1 MTDTVLIGRGDTIS
15 SLPQA
20 DWEREL
26 SSAPE
31 QISQRLT
38 FMSNEHHLVRNFVV
52 RGPSGGAA
60 AGRLEAGFHRNIDW
74 NKRLE
79 RSQKALVGNIDVS
92 FEITLTSTL
101 LPNGRR
107 NKCPGLPYLIHSTAQ
122 VDGNDVRPLQEETR
136 DEGQYPYQGRPQRK
150 RRNLGLDQAGKSS
163 RPAVESP

>member
-52 RGPSGGAA
+52 RELPRLGKPIALRAISDALRISGARTSA
-60 AGRLEAGFHRNIDW
+60 IVEE
-74 NKRLE
+74 LE
-79 RSQKALVGNIDVS
+79 RNLFFLVRRGGEEVS
-92 FEITLTSTL
+92 WAFPVTAEKTGHHLVFST
-101 LPNGRR
+101 GER
-107 NKCPGLPYLIHSTAQ
+107 
-122 VDGNDVRPLQEETR
+122 
-136 DEGQYPYQGRPQRK
+136 
-150 RRNLGLDQAGKSS
+150 LDA
-163 RPAVESP
+163 A